1 MSQHTSIGFVTP
13 RIAIGFGTI
22 LGTIG
27 ALAAVLIPFIGE
39 LADAS
44 EPLGVP
50 GSVWVIASAV
60 LATAVV
66 LGRMGQAMA
75 QTMAGVPAIDD
86 AEPGFLIDEA
96 PAEPTDVPA
105 R

>member
-1 MSQHTSIGFVTP
+1 MSQ
-13 RIAIGFGTI
+13 RITIGFGTI

-27 ALAAVLIPFIGE
+27 ALAGVLIPILGQ
-39 LADAS
+39 LADAA

-50 GSVWVIASAV
+50 GSVWVIASAI

-66 LGRMGQAMA
+66 IGRMGQAMA

-86 AEPGFLIDEA
+86 ADPALLVDEEPV
-96 PAEPTDVPA
+96 EPTDVPP

>member
-1 MSQHTSIGFVTP
+1 MSQRITIGF
-13 RIAIGFGTI
+13 ATI
-22 LGTIG
+22 LGSIG
-27 ALAAVLIPFIGE
+27 ALAGVLIPFIGQ
-39 LADAS
+39 LSDAS

-75 QTMAGVPAIDD
+75 ATMAGVPAVDD
-86 AEPGFLIDEA
+86 ADPAFLVDEA
-96 PAEPTDVPA
+96 PVEPTDVPP

>member
-1 MSQHTSIGFVTP
+1 MSQ
-13 RIAIGFGTI
+13 RITIGFGTV

-27 ALAAVLIPFIGE
+27 ALAGVLIPFVGQF
-39 LADAS
+39 ADAS

-66 LGRMGQAMA
+66 LGRMGQAIA
-75 QTMAGVPAIDD
+75 QTVAGVPAPFFDD
-86 AEPGFLIDEA
+86 TEPGFLIDEA
-96 PAEPTDVPA
+96 PVEPTDVPD

>member
-1 MSQHTSIGFVTP
+1 MSQRITIGF
-13 RIAIGFGTI
+13 ATI

-50 GSVWVIASAV
+50 GGVWVIASAV

-86 AEPGFLIDEA
+86 MDPAFLVDES
-96 PAEPTDVPA
+96 PIEPTDVPA

>member
-1 MSQHTSIGFVTP
+1 MSQRITIGF
-13 RIAIGFGTI
+13 ATI
-22 LGTIG
+22 LGSIG
-27 ALAAVLIPFIGE
+27 ALAGVLIPFIGQ

-75 QTMAGVPAIDD
+75 QTVAGIPSIDD
-86 AEPGFLIDEA
+86 TDPAFLVDEA
-96 PAEPTDVPA
+96 PVEPSDVPP

>member
-1 MSQHTSIGFVTP
+1 MSQRITIGF
-13 RIAIGFGTI
+13 ATI
-22 LGTIG
+22 LGSIG
-27 ALAAVLIPFIGE
+27 ALAGVLIPFIGQ

-75 QTMAGVPAIDD
+75 QTMAGIPAIDD
-86 AEPGFLIDEA
+86 TEPGFLIDEA
-96 PAEPTDVPA
+96 PVEPSDVPP